1 MDKLQFNREIP
12 ITKEFDVLVCGGG
25 PAGIGAAIAA
35 ARQGMEVALIESRA
49 FLGGNI
55 TACYVETCN
64 HFLWQHPYQ
73 LTGIYQEIEE
83 EYKAR
88 YGRSDDI
95 RIDMAPHR
103 FSSEY
108 LKVFLDEKMEEEGVW
123 LRLHSIVTDVIMEN
137 KIVKGVILDSKSGF
151 EAILAK
157 IVIDCT
163 GDGDLAARAGV
174 PFEQGRDKDGLV
186 QPGTVNFRIA
196 GVDSEKV
203 KKILDEKGIE
213 YFYGIYHQKV
223 AEGEVDMGYK
233 RMGFP
238 MGRLTAGGQITY
250 TNFCN
255 AYKIDPTNADD
266 LSKGEVLARKR
277 VLKFFRFM
285 KENLPG
291 FENAE
296 LASIAPTI
304 GFRDSRRIKGDYR
317 LTEDDI
323 DNQRMFQD
331 NIAIYPR
338 FYDILSPTGTWD
350 DHVYTVD
357 LDREYGIPY
366 RCLLPINVEQLLLA
380 GRCISTDHMAE
391 SSVRA
396 ISACMATGQ
405 AAGTAAGIAV
415 KEKTLARNIDI
426 SNLQHELREQE
437 VKLE

>member
-1 MDKLQFNREIP
+1 MDKLSINREIP
-12 ITKEFDVLVCGGG
+12 ISKKFDVIVCGGG

-35 ARQGMEVALIESRA
+35 ARQGIKVALIESKG

-55 TACYVETCN
+55 TGSYVETCN
-64 HFLWQHPYQ
+64 HFLWQHPYEV
-73 LTGIYQEIEE
+73 TGIYKEIEE
-83 EYKAR
+83 EYKAE

-95 RIDMAPHR
+95 RTDMAPHR

-108 LKVFLDEKMEEEGVW
+108 LKVFLDKKMEDEGVW
-123 LRLHSIVTDVIMEN
+123 LRLHTRVADVIKEGN
-137 KIVKGVILDSKSGF
+137 LIKGVITASKSGF
-151 EAILAK
+151 EAIMGD

-163 GDGDLAARAGV
+163 GDGDVAARAGV
-174 PFEQGRDKDGLV
+174 PFEQGRDSDGLV

-203 KKILDEKGIE
+203 KYILDEKGIQ
-213 YFYGIYHQKV
+213 YFYDIYHQKV
-223 AEGEVDMGYK
+223 AEGVVDMGYK

-238 MGRLTAGGQITY
+238 MGRLTKGGQITY
-250 TNFCN
+250 INFCN
-255 AYKIDPTNADD
+255 AYKLDPTNADD
-266 LSKGEVLARKR
+266 LTKGEVLARKR
-277 VLKFFRFM
+277 VMKLFTFM

-296 LASIAPTI
+296 LASIAPSI

-317 LTEDDI
+317 LTEEDI
-323 DNQRMFQD
+323 DKERMFED

-350 DHVYTVD
+350 DHVYVVD

-366 RCLLPINVEQLLLA
+366 RCLLPVNVEQLLVA

-405 AAGTAAGIAV
+405 AAGTAAGIAL
-415 KEKTLARNIDI
+415 KKNTYARNVDLAIV
-426 SNLQHELREQE
+426 QEEL
-437 VKLE
+437 VKNGVRI